1 MSGRRLQERRCGNR
15 IADRGRADRHA
26 IHCPGAQGHHQL
38 EKVADTNGRHG
49 AVQWNRPGP
58 VAQKRWG
65 YLRRGTLVARSCPLG
80 ILEIDVDQLRP
91 RQQRQRRG
99 EVVPQ

>member
-1 MSGRRLQERRCGNR
+1 M
-15 IADRGRADRHA
+15 
-26 IHCPGAQGHHQL
+26 
-38 EKVADTNGRHG
+38 ADTNGRHG

-99 EVVPQ
+99 EVVPQWLAKGLRDGIAELVEAIACQVVV